1 MTLAPA
7 VTPLDLVKDLKASG
21 ADTVI
26 GPLKW
31 DEKAILRSLNLASS
45 VARRRRLVNRREVM
59 PEDKL
64 SHRPHAGRV
73 KRLPLCPSS
82 FYFCSR
88 CLTASRWG
96 APTR

>member
-1 MTLAPA
+1 MARSA
-7 VTPLDLVKDLKASG
+7 SDAPLDLVKDLKANG

-31 DEKAILRSLNLASS
+31 DEKGDLKGFEFGGLP
-45 VARRRRLVNRREVM
+45 VARRRLVNRREVM

-73 KRLPLCPSS
+73 
-82 FYFCSR
+82 
-88 CLTASRWG
+88 
-96 APTR
+96 